1 MWALIIFT
9 LLMQIIYADIVDYTR
24 EKYVLIENDDCAVYE
39 NYGSIFHVTNLTY
52 YNELTLEHKGILNK
66 LNKKPDSEN
75 QIANIEGE
83 IEMIETLLEELK
95 LNDRTKRGINE
106 LGTLWK
112 WIAGTPDHDDFVKI
126 NEKINDLIINSNK
139 QFMINSKLFNI
150 INKLTDQFETNKE
163 ARGNMKI
170 VRKRNRLILT
180 DLTNLIHA
188 ISLAKVNILFT
199 GILNLREIRQI
210 MKIEEKRITLTDILD
225 ASSFKVVQ
233 TQDCVIV
240 YIKYPIINKLCKL
253 YDVRPI
259 NNNNTELKIE
269 HEIVKCQNYFTNVK
283 NCKQEIHNT
292 YCKKADEET
301 CLSKILNSKEAKCQ
315 IIVKKPKQVEII
327 KDGVILISGENIVNS
342 TNLEGS
348 YLITFDN
355 NVNINNIRYENPTA
369 IIKNYLKNNKI
380 PIYDVTEIFNETIEF
395 ENINYLTLK
404 DELSS
409 SHHKLIT
416 IIIIF
421 VLILTIYLSIK
432 LRKYIKIYINKKK
445 ENVKRTEKELKE
457 FALSELKRKVNELH
471 ESNERDPGRLS

>member
-1 MWALIIFT
+1 M
-9 LLMQIIYADIVDYTR
+9 
-24 EKYVLIENDDCAVYE
+24 
-39 NYGSIFHVTNLTY
+39 
-52 YNELTLEHKGILNK
+52 
-66 LNKKPDSEN
+66 
-75 QIANIEGE
+75 
-83 IEMIETLLEELK
+83 
-95 LNDRTKRGINE
+95 
-106 LGTLWK
+106 
-112 WIAGTPDHDDFVKI
+112 
-126 NEKINDLIINSNK
+126 
-139 QFMINSKLFNI
+139 
-150 INKLTDQFETNKE
+150 
-163 ARGNMKI
+163 
-170 VRKRNRLILT
+170 
-180 DLTNLIHA
+180 
-188 ISLAKVNILFT
+188 
-199 GILNLREIRQI
+199 
-210 MKIEEKRITLTDILD
+210 
-225 ASSFKVVQ
+225 
-233 TQDCVIV
+233 
-240 YIKYPIINKLCKL
+240 
-253 YDVRPI
+253 
-259 NNNNTELKIE
+259 
-269 HEIVKCQNYFTNVK
+269 K